1 MIGSEQYN
9 LIDPVRFTNAGC
21 SEMPGIEGDF
31 IFQSVHVTYASS
43 LVSCCAVSYRHIVIL
58 NQSLNYRTAEVQGGS
73 RTFLSEVLAD
83 WRSMRL

>member
-1 MIGSEQYN
+1 
-9 LIDPVRFTNAGC
+9 
-21 SEMPGIEGDF
+21 
-31 IFQSVHVTYASS
+31 
-43 LVSCCAVSYRHIVIL
+43 L